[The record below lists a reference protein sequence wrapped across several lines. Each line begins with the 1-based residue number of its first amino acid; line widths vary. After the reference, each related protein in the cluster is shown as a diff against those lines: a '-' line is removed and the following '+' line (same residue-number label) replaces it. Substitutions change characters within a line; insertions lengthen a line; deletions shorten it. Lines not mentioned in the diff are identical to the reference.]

1 MYGRTIRD
9 RLAPLQPFRRAR
21 LEKSPAPNSP
31 AGVSLG
37 GRVAASMYG
46 RIAHDRLALLEQV
59 MEQEVHSVDEVYVV
73 TKAWA
78 PNNGILISG
87 CQTNQTT
94 ADATTPLGV
103 SFGALSNSIQTI
115 LANEHGKVTNEDL
128 VMKAPEL
135 LSRQGLYDSDIGGR
149 PWNKKSLYKCSG
161 LPPMSE
167 AEAHAFEVNS
177 FGLYNELSELVELGG
192 ADNNLNTSNVETTD
206 YLMLP
211 PDRELS
217 ANDYME
223 LNDLLALDPSFS
235 SEFSAQDNQYMQHP
249 LAQYNGHYDLSGP
262 SEPTMPSIFDVF
274 PPNNGVLATDDPA
287 NYLDPAMQFPFS

>member
-1 MYGRTIRD
+1 
-9 RLAPLQPFRRAR
+9 
-21 LEKSPAPNSP
+21 
-31 AGVSLG
+31 
-37 GRVAASMYG
+37 
-46 RIAHDRLALLEQV
+46 
-59 MEQEVHSVDEVYVV
+59 
-73 TKAWA
+73 
-78 PNNGILISG
+78 
-87 CQTNQTT
+87 
-94 ADATTPLGV
+94 
-103 SFGALSNSIQTI
+103 
-115 LANEHGKVTNEDL
+115 
-128 VMKAPEL
+128 
-135 LSRQGLYDSDIGGR
+135 
-149 PWNKKSLYKCSG
+149 
-161 LPPMSE
+161 MSE

-177 FGLYNELSELVELGG
+177 FGLYIELSELVELGG

-274 PPNNGVLATDDPA
+274 PPNNGVLTTDDPA

>member
-46 RIAHDRLALLEQV
+46 RIAHDRLAR
-59 MEQEVHSVDEVYVV
+59 
-73 TKAWA
+73 
-78 PNNGILISG
+78 
-87 CQTNQTT
+87 
-94 ADATTPLGV
+94 V

-115 LANEHGKVTNEDL
+115 LANEHG
-128 VMKAPEL
+128 
-135 LSRQGLYDSDIGGR
+135 
-149 PWNKKSLYKCSG
+149 KCSG

>member
-37 GRVAASMYG
+37 GRVAASMTMNLMIWHYTIPSKG
-46 RIAHDRLALLEQV
+46 LRTLGLIDRG
-59 MEQEVHSVDEVYVV
+59 
-73 TKAWA
+73 W
-78 PNNGILISG
+78 I
-87 CQTNQTT
+87 
-94 ADATTPLGV
+94 
-103 SFGALSNSIQTI
+103 
-115 LANEHGKVTNEDL
+115 
-128 VMKAPEL
+128 
-135 LSRQGLYDSDIGGR
+135 RLYDSDIGGR

>member
-1 MYGRTIRD
+1 MPNKAQDPASSLG
-9 RLAPLQPFRRAR
+9 LLQGAFCPLQRRSAAVLGAR
-21 LEKSPAPNSP
+21 QAKAPQREGGEGMGDAYAKRVLLTAAGLPQLATRNLPLHFTENTTHRPAP
-31 AGVSLG
+31 
-37 GRVAASMYG
+37 
-46 RIAHDRLALLEQV
+46 
-59 MEQEVHSVDEVYVV
+59 
-73 TKAWA
+73 
-78 PNNGILISG
+78 
-87 CQTNQTT
+87 
-94 ADATTPLGV
+94 ATV
-103 SFGALSNSIQTI
+103 FGFKLKFNAT
-115 LANEHGKVTNEDL
+115 
-128 VMKAPEL
+128 
-135 LSRQGLYDSDIGGR
+135 
-149 PWNKKSLYKCSG
+149 CSG

>member
-1 MYGRTIRD
+1 
-9 RLAPLQPFRRAR
+9 
-21 LEKSPAPNSP
+21 
-31 AGVSLG
+31 
-37 GRVAASMYG
+37 
-46 RIAHDRLALLEQV
+46 
-59 MEQEVHSVDEVYVV
+59 
-73 TKAWA
+73 
-78 PNNGILISG
+78 
-87 CQTNQTT
+87 
-94 ADATTPLGV
+94 
-103 SFGALSNSIQTI
+103 
-115 LANEHGKVTNEDL
+115 
-128 VMKAPEL
+128 
-135 LSRQGLYDSDIGGR
+135 
-149 PWNKKSLYKCSG
+149 
-161 LPPMSE
+161 MSE

-177 FGLYNELSELVELGG
+177 FGLYIELSELVELGG
-192 ADNNLNTSNVETTD
+192 TDNNLNTSNVETTD

-249 LAQYNGHYDLSGP
+249 LAQYNGHYDLLGP